1 MLPCV
6 TYGGMVAEHPHE
18 VRTAAAVFHSSPAAR
33 SPPPALINLP
43 PSTSAPLSAGF
54 TLASYFALSSRAKGE
69 PVYLE
74 KAQVYLSSLM
84 SSTYFD
90 PTASDGWEA
99 LLRKSC
105 AAWGEASTGSVTG
118 DYFFLETLA
127 SVHSAS
133 FFLATPF
140 PQG

>member
-1 MLPCV
+1 MR
-6 TYGGMVAEHPHE
+6 E
-18 VRTAAAVFHSSPAAR
+18 
-33 SPPPALINLP
+33 
-43 PSTSAPLSAGF
+43 
-54 TLASYFALSSRAKGE
+54 GE

-127 SVHSAS
+127 SVVTCSSARRVFVLS
-133 FFLATPF
+133 QHGIGLANIGIGFLS
-140 PQG
+140 